1 MNLPPGFLS
10 PPWLPADA
18 TSALIFHLFSLYI
31 MSYQEEDNTGKI
43 LLAALAGAGA
53 GIIAGLLIAPDNGKA
68 TRENLKNTATKYSG
82 QLGEQL
88 SKYGEALDTQF
99 KGYVEK
105 LEELGVTLPGS
116 GLKLKGNWDELKGK
130 LQEQYAQLTDED
142 LTYAEGKGDE
152 LIGRLQQKLG
162 KGKSEIVKLL
172 NDL

>member
-1 MNLPPGFLS
+1 
-10 PPWLPADA
+10 
-18 TSALIFHLFSLYI
+18 

-116 GLKLKGNWDELKGK
+116 GLKLKGSWDELKGK

-142 LTYAEGKGDE
+142 LDYAEGKGDE